1 MKGLGLYRLLSG
13 ILSIIC
19 FLLFPVFLLLLFA
32 VFVDFSASLQLFI
45 ILSVL
50 LYYWHSRKFFV
61 QVYIEKIA
69 FAARSKDWLQVNA
82 FVTLTATLFA
92 IVNSTLDLVLPAR
105 KAATKANLKELVEL
119 NPSTPQSYIDT
130 AITASYIIAFFIFSI
145 LTIHVIWTLA
155 LVRKH
160 MKLQK
165 QEE

>member
-32 VFVDFSASLQLFI
+32 VFVDFSAALQLFI

-50 LYYWHSRKFFV
+50 LYYWHSRKFFL
-61 QVYIEKIA
+61 QVYIQREPYT
-69 FAARSKDWLQVNA
+69 ARSRDWLQVNG
-82 FVTLTATLFA
+82 FVTLIATLFA
-92 IVNSTLDLVLPAR
+92 VVNSALDLILPAR
-105 KAATKANLKELVEL
+105 KEATKATLKELVEV
-119 NPSTPQSYIDT
+119 NPGTRQDYIDF
-130 AITASYIIAFFIFSI
+130 AITASYCIAFFIFTV
-145 LTIHVIWTLA
+145 LVIHVTWTLL
-155 LVRKH
+155 LVRKQ